1 MKIINSKFL
10 FFVGLILISTISYG
24 QKKIDDLKKGKLT
37 LAFGYKSGDK
47 VQTIFPLNGGS
58 INKDSLKI
66 ADQIIFVY
74 KIKEKSYI
82 VKNASYLINFAAP
95 GRDVLE
101 YELHDFDN
109 HKNHLKDLISN
120 EKIIIYVKYIILN
133 ANDTIFTPSPMKS
146 GVYRTSFP
154 GYFMEQVQPNK
165 PADSAYYRKEG
176 DNIVFEV
183 PAFEFIVK

>member
-10 FFVGLILISTISYG
+10 FFVGLIILSTVSYG
-24 QKKIDDLKKGKLT
+24 QKKIDDPKEGKLT

-66 ADQIIFVY
+66 ADQLIFVY
-74 KIKEKSYI
+74 KIKEKSYL
-82 VKNASYLINFAAP
+82 VKNANYVINFAAP
-95 GRDVLE
+95 GRDVFE
-101 YELHDFDN
+101 YQLFGFDIF
-109 HKNHLKDLISN
+109 KNHQPDLISN

-133 ANDTIFTPSPMKS
+133 ANDTIFTPSPVKS
-146 GVYRTSFP
+146 GVYRMSYP
-154 GYFMEQVQPNK
+154 GNFMMPRQPDLYG
-165 PADSAYYRKEG
+165 DSAYYRKEG
-176 DNIVFEV
+176 GSIIFEA